1 MVERRV
7 VVDHVTL
14 VVADLQ
20 ASGRFYDAALRPLGF
35 ERLHTGGV
43 EDGIAYGVPG
53 IDDFAI
59 LPAGEAVPTTTAH
72 VAFVAEDREAVDAFY
87 EAALAAGGTSRAA
100 PRIRTEYSPGY
111 YGAYVNDPDG
121 NNIEAVFHAP

>member
-14 VVADLQ
+14 VVADLD
-20 ASGRFYDAALRPLGF
+20 ASRRFYDAALRPLGF
-35 ERLHTGGV
+35 ERLRTDDIDGGV
-43 EDGIAYGVPG
+43 GYGVTG
-53 IDDFAI
+53 ADDFS
-59 LPAGEAVPTTTAH
+59 LVPAGEAAPTTTAH
-72 VAFVAEDREAVDAFY
+72 VAFVAEDRAAVDAFY

-100 PRIRTEYSPGY
+100 PRVRAEYSPRY